1 MLLNVNPVFLSPRH
15 LFTTEDAVELRLRHF
30 GMKLKENKKI
40 RRKKYKKYLWKLK
53 VIILQLLVCNY
64 LQELH
69 KMVTTCSLYLESPHV
84 LGQVPEN
91 DN

>member
-40 RRKKYKKYLWKLK
+40 RRKKYKK
-53 VIILQLLVCNY
+53 IP
-64 LQELH
+64 
-69 KMVTTCSLYLESPHV
+69 LEAQSYHPAAACV
-84 LGQVPEN
+84 RLSSRTP
-91 DN
+91 